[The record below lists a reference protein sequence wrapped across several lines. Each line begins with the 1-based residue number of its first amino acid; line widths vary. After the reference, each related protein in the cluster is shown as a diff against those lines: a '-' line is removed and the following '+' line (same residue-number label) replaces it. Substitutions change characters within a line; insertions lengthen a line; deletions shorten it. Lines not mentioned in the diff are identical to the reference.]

1 MTKVKILDCTLRD
14 GGYYNNW
21 DFGQDIISRFF
32 AGMEKSSIDVV
43 ELGFVPFQ
51 QKLLGAPFS
60 TQQMNLLI
68 N

>member
-43 ELGFVPFQ
+43 ELGFRS
-51 QKLLGAPFS
+51 FS
-60 TQQMNLLI
+60 TNF
-68 N
+68 